1 MAARDDAIDFLRQF
15 GLDSLITNLDDALK
29 DDPTIF
35 SGQYGQERMFRSIK
49 DTVLYKT
56 RFAGMALREKNGYKP
71 ISEKDYLAIEKEFD
85 QTLRTNGMP
94 KGFYDKQEDFA
105 SFIGNDVRADELN
118 TRIQQGYKA
127 VYDTEPGT
135 KEELKRLYGLEDND
149 IAAFLIDPTRF
160 KQSEAVKKAEA
171 ARRANAAREQG
182 MQLTAAQSEE
192 LVNRGIG
199 QATAQQGFQQLA
211 ATQELFNA
219 MTAGETAI
227 TQEEQIAGVFGT
239 NAEARKKIED
249 RKRKRTAAFQ
259 QGGSLLASQ
268 TGNIGLGTVGQQ
280 HTTKQCA
287 NLSLDPDGET
297 LLTAPLVS
305 DCKTGCKYVAITAL
319 RCDVDLRRVPYV
331 KL

>member
-1 MAARDDAIDFLRQF
+1 
-15 GLDSLITNLDDALK
+15 
-29 DDPTIF
+29 
-35 SGQYGQERMFRSIK
+35 MFRSIK
-49 DTVLYKT
+49 DTPLYKK

-127 VYDTEPGT
+127 VYETEPGV
-135 KEELKRLYGLEDND
+135 KDELKRLYGLENND

-160 KQSEAVKKAEA
+160 KQSEAVTKAEA

-182 MQLTAAQSEE
+182 LQLTAAQSEE

-199 QATAQQGFQQLA
+199 QATAQQGFQALA
-211 ATQELFNA
+211 QTQELFGTT
-219 MTAGETAI
+219 TAEAASGEQAI
-227 TQEEQIAGVFGT
+227 TQQEQIAGVFGT

-249 RKRKRTAAFQ
+249 RKRKRTAQFE

-268 TGNIGLGTVGQQ
+268 TGNIGLGTVGQ
-280 HTTKQCA
+280 
-287 NLSLDPDGET
+287 
-297 LLTAPLVS
+297 
-305 DCKTGCKYVAITAL
+305 
-319 RCDVDLRRVPYV
+319 
-331 KL
+331 